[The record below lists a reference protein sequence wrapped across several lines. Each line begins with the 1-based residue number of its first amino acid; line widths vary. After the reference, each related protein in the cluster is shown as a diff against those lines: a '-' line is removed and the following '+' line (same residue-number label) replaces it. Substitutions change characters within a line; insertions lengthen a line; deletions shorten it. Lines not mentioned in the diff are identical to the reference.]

1 MSAGGTGRWDDD
13 RLERNEGVLIRD
25 DTSEAEACD
34 DETDRCA
41 PDEIVEDP
49 IDDQHV
55 PGTPD
60 DLPYDYGVEVPPPA
74 DQALNTIDH
83 AGTYGSWDV
92 GETGPAG
99 EGDEPALGRPEEK
112 ELWRKQKPLIEAAER
127 EEQHYRGL
135 EPEQAEAAHEA
146 LAEDAE
152 EPLPEAPGG
161 TSATGSAPKPE

>member
-13 RLERNEGVLIRD
+13 RLERDEGVLIRD
-25 DTSEAEACD
+25 DSTAAEGCD

-49 IDDQHV
+49 IEDRHV

-60 DLPYDYGVEVPPPA
+60 DLPYDYGVEIPPPA
-74 DQALNTIDH
+74 DQALDTIDH
-83 AGTYGSWDV
+83 AGTHGGWGV
-92 GETGPAG
+92 GETGPAD
-99 EGDEPALGRPEEK
+99 EGDEPQLGRPEER
-112 ELWRKQKPLIEAAER
+112 ELWRRQKPLIEAAER

-135 EPEQAEAAHEA
+135 APEHAEAIHEA

-152 EPLPEAPGG
+152 EPLSEAPDG
-161 TSATGSAPKPE
+161 TSATGSASRPE